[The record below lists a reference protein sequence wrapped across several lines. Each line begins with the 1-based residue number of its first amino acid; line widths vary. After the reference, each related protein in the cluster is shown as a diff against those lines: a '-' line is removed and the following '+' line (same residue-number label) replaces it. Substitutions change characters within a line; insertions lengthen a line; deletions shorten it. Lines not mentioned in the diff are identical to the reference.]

1 MTRARGDRP
10 LARSRRNRCPKLAWF
25 IRSTATAAILA
36 RMISSLRNGR
46 RDLQIFAAVE
56 RRLVRA
62 GLLNVGNLGR
72 SGTAVYRRCRHP
84 DGEVC
89 LGRLRLAATA
99 VGGAIGTMPRA
110 RIETSAFNE
119 LAALF
124 VAQLVNF
131 VARRRLHRALAEGRM
146 CQVRKSPNEYAI
158 RQGRQYQKGECRGC
172 QSLTH

>member
-1 MTRARGDRP
+1 
-10 LARSRRNRCPKLAWF
+10 
-25 IRSTATAAILA
+25 
-36 RMISSLRNGR
+36 
-46 RDLQIFAAVE
+46 
-56 RRLVRA
+56 
-62 GLLNVGNLGR
+62 
-72 SGTAVYRRCRHP
+72 
-84 DGEVC
+84 
-89 LGRLRLAATA
+89 LRLAATA

-172 QSLTH
+172 QSLTHQKSPYSF